1 MRTNVGWFVKVEV
14 LGSVSRTQQNKG
26 HFRTL
31 RFQKTDAHALDIAW
45 LRKSEVLDL
54 MKESHIF

>member
-1 MRTNVGWFVKVEV
+1 MRRTVGWFVKVEV

-45 LRKSEVLDL
+45 LRKFEKLDVMKNLYVL
-54 MKESHIF
+54 